1 MEFAREDVPVGVISL
16 LSICLSRSRISYRTA
31 RRPQSTGVLNSG
43 YRVFLPTWT
52 DGGSES
58 NVSPVPG
65 VLEDSSARAGVAAPD

>member
-31 RRPQSTGVLNSG
+31 PKPQSTGVLSSG

-52 DGGSES
+52 EGGSES
-58 NVSPVPG
+58 KVSPVPG
-65 VLEDSSARAGVAAPD
+65 VLGGISAIAGVVAPD